1 MLDVLHY
8 LLDDDL
14 SYLSGEQ
21 AEYKSS
27 MRESLYK
34 HLYEEKYK
42 YAYSPS
48 HSQSNDFDYGNDK
61 FVMPS
66 NTSNEVKP
74 YMPPTNFDPDS
85 ANPFQGVL
93 REQPLG

>member
-48 HSQSNDFDYGNDK
+48 HSQSNNFDYDNDK
-61 FVMPS
+61 FAMPS

-85 ANPFQGVL
+85 ANPFQGAL